1 MTDNDMKTILKEQM
15 GIDLD
20 ALMNQGMTG
29 AKQIEWIMQAFREM
43 NDMFKVIYKLLVERH

>member
-29 AKQIEWIMQAFREM
+29 AKQIEWIMQAIREM
-43 NDMFKVIYKLLVERH
+43 NDKLNVIYKLLVDRH